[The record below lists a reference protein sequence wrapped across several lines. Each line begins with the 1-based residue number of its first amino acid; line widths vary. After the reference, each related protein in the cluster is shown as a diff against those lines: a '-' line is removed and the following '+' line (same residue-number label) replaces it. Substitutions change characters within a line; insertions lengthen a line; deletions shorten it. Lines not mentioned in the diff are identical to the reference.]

1 MILKRDIKQICITC
15 YDGKVLRALDFT
27 HGKNKIKIITITD
40 EPTLVVQC
48 IHNYDLVLK
57 FETDYLRDHF
67 IKEFNESFMGNSI
80 ETEIISLNWSS
91 ALKIIITK
99 DNRQKRL
106 EMFFRVVFA
115 QAFKI
120 KHSKN
125 EILKV
130 DAFVAKE
137 VIDTELTISE
147 FADSLSMSSNNEFVK
162 RMFSLID
169 KDKNGF
175 ISFREFVDLLIIFA
189 NGDEEQ
195 KAKLLF
201 DMYDIDSTGELKQED
216 FVTMI
221 K

>member
-1 MILKRDIKQICITC
+1 MSNIT
-15 YDGKVLRALDFT
+15 
-27 HGKNKIKIITITD
+27 
-40 EPTLVVQC
+40 
-48 IHNYDLVLK
+48 
-57 FETDYLRDHF
+57 
-67 IKEFNESFMGNSI
+67 
-80 ETEIISLNWSS
+80 ETETISLNWSS
-91 ALKIIITK
+91 ASKIIITK

-120 KHSKN
+120 KHSKS
-125 EILKV
+125 EILRV
-130 DAFVAKE
+130 DAYVAKE